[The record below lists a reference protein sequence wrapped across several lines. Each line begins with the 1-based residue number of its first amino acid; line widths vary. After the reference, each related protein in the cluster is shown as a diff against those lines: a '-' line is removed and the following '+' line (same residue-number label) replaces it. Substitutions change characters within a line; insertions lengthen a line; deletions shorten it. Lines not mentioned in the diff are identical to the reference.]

1 MTTFQRDHPEYA
13 RIEAHIRRARAERA
27 LVIGEAIGDGLVA
40 IIRVVERVLHG
51 WRTLLHIGT
60 GKPA

>member
-1 MTTFQRDHPEYA
+1 MTTTFRSEHPEYA

-40 IIRVVERVLHG
+40 ITHLVERVVHG
-51 WRTLLHIGT
+51 WRDLFRPHRT
-60 GKPA
+60 A